1 MGSDL
6 KRFSPVPEASNAL
19 RLRHIRPWHSRGLIR
34 NMAENQPATP
44 EPSPGDAAGL
54 PPLPVKNRSFLC
66 FLGTQALG
74 AFNDNVFKQLVL
86 LLGVGFLMAGV
97 EYQAVVQ
104 FLFALPFLLF
114 SGLAGDIADRIS
126 KGRMMVLCKVAE
138 VLIALL
144 GVGAFLVV
152 SSMQPATG
160 NAPLSLWLLAGVTF
174 LLGTQSAFFGPPKY
188 GGLPELV
195 RPADL
200 TTATG
205 LTQMTTFLAI
215 IFGVALAG
223 LLADLLVGRY
233 YLAGLITVSIAVLG
247 ALVSVGIARNPP
259 ADPQRRITTRSFISI
274 LHTLAEIFRQ
284 DGLMLRVMFIYS
296 WFWFVGGVALTA
308 INALGRLQLGM
319 NNFETSLMVSTTSLG
334 IAIGSV
340 LVSRLSHGKVRL
352 GLVIPALLLLV
363 VCLLAFCFLPVHNPT
378 LDDLQRFNEIKST
391 PELLETTRIIPP
403 ATYGIRV
410 TAFCLFFLL
419 GVASGFYSVPL
430 LTFIQS
436 RPPLSEKGKVFA
448 AVNWFNWIFILAAAL
463 AYGVGM
469 AVLGNRANLLLA
481 LLGGV
486 TLLLGIALL
495 PGIFQLM
502 HRERPEFVY
511 FRKEQAGA

>member
-1 MGSDL
+1 MLTRIMHENDPADL
-6 KRFSPVPEASNAL
+6 VPDTTDDSE
-19 RLRHIRPWHSRGLIR
+19 
-34 NMAENQPATP
+34 
-44 EPSPGDAAGL
+44 L

-74 AFNDNVFKQLVL
+74 AFNDNVFKQLAL
-86 LLGVGFLMAGV
+86 LLGVGYLMAGV

-126 KGRMMVLCKVAE
+126 KGRLMVFCKVAE
-138 VLIALL
+138 IIIALL
-144 GVGAFLVV
+144 GVGAFLTI
-152 SSMQPATG
+152 STAHPDSG
-160 NAPLSLWLLAGVTF
+160 SAPLSLWLLAAVTF

-223 LLADLLVGRY
+223 LLADVLIGRY
-233 YLAGLITVSIAVLG
+233 YLAGLITVSIALLG
-247 ALVSVGIARNPP
+247 TLTSLGIASKPP
-259 ADPQRRITTRSFISI
+259 ADPQRQITARSFTSI
-274 LHTLAEIFRQ
+274 FHTLTDIFRH
-284 DGLMLRVMFIYS
+284 DGLMMRVMLIYS

-308 INALGRLQLGM
+308 INAFGRFQLGM
-319 NNFETSLMVSTTSLG
+319 TNFETSLMVSTTSLG

-352 GLVIPALLLLV
+352 GLVVPALLLLV
-363 VCLLAFCFLPVHNPT
+363 VCLLAFIFLPVHNPT
-378 LDDLQRFNEIKST
+378 PDDILRFNIIKDS

-403 ATYGIRV
+403 APFAIHT
-410 TAFCLFFLL
+410 TAFSLFFLL
-419 GVASGFYSVPL
+419 GIASGFYSVPL

-436 RPPLSEKGKVFA
+436 RPQPSEKGKVFA

-463 AYGVGM
+463 VYGAGM
-469 AVLGNRANLLLA
+469 AALVNRANLLLA
-481 LLGGV
+481 IVGGL
-486 TLLLGIALL
+486 TLLMGVAIL
-495 PGIFQLM
+495 PGIFRRIQQ
-502 HRERPEFVY
+502 ERPEFVY
-511 FRKEQAGA
+511 FREE

>member
-1 MGSDL
+1 MISTAQPDTGS
-6 KRFSPVPEASNAL
+6 
-19 RLRHIRPWHSRGLIR
+19 
-34 NMAENQPATP
+34 
-44 EPSPGDAAGL
+44 
-54 PPLPVKNRSFLC
+54 
-66 FLGTQALG
+66 
-74 AFNDNVFKQLVL
+74 
-86 LLGVGFLMAGV
+86 
-97 EYQAVVQ
+97 
-104 FLFALPFLLF
+104 
-114 SGLAGDIADRIS
+114 
-126 KGRMMVLCKVAE
+126 
-138 VLIALL
+138 
-144 GVGAFLVV
+144 
-152 SSMQPATG
+152 
-160 NAPLSLWLLAGVTF
+160 APLSLWLLAGVTF

-233 YLAGLITVSIAVLG
+233 YLAGLITVSIAILG
-247 ALVSVGIARNPP
+247 TLVSAGIARHPP
-259 ADPQRRITTRSFISI
+259 ADPQRRITLRSLTSI
-274 LHTLAEIFRQ
+274 LHTLVEIFHR
-284 DGLMLRVMFIYS
+284 DGLMLRVMLIYS

-363 VCLLAFCFLPVHNPT
+363 VCLLAFSFLPVHNPT
-378 LDDLQRFNEIKST
+378 PDDLQRLNEIKRV

-403 ATYGIRV
+403 ATFAV
-410 TAFCLFFLL
+410 QATAFCLFFLL
-419 GVASGFYSVPL
+419 GIASGFYSVPL

-436 RPPLSEKGKVFA
+436 RPPLSEKGRVFA

-463 AYGVGM
+463 AYGAGM
-469 AVLGNRANLLLA
+469 AALGNRANLLLA
-481 LLGGV
+481 VLGAA
-486 TLLLGIALL
+486 TLLVAVVFL
-495 PGIFQLM
+495 PGIFQRM

-511 FRKEQAGA
+511 FRKA